1 MYKPKKHIRLS
12 SLFQAPKLADI
23 RSLFTEGSKAKGCTV
38 ELPWVNKRT
47 GVNYSLTV
55 RAEISGGQPMWTLY
69 EGEGQKSRV
78 VWSSPFED
86 VDLLYDVLTLSI
98 PEEALPLGTRETSK
112 PDPEKIKEAESYK
125 ANAAE
130 DANAQLLTPKQPA
143 SFYEE
148 GLLKEEELETYK
160 RAESKRAA
168 ELERERKREELVAKE
183 IAAQEKLKAEKNK
196 DKDEKQSEQAPQAP
210 PPHPGAPYPPPPYPP
225 PYPYA
230 VPGQM
235 YPGYPPGYVPPP
247 YPYYPGYPPGYYPYP
262 VPAPGQPMPPAPP
275 IPPAQPY
282 PAGTV
287 GMGSGQYPIP
297 GQYETAGQLPAF
309 EPQPP
314 TAKVE
319 LGLKLGQFLVEAG
332 LVPQPTVDAALQLQD
347 LVRSG
352 KLPTQKAAEAVRR
365 AHIRGGEVDP
375 ALTASRDVQT
385 YSVQGNA
392 PPLGQILVEAA
403 ILRGPVLRSVLQ
415 LQQKV
420 RSSAITQDEAF
431 DILYKE
437 VFGVGKEK
445 KAAKAMGDFTEKESE
460 DALILLK
467 VAGLL
472 SDFDIESARKVALK
486 HQSNV
491 LKILKTSGKLDEF
504 TVEASVKLANLV
516 DGNKF
521 KPDQAVIALHFCQRS
536 RVSLEDALKELGWQ
550 I

>member
-12 SLFQAPKLADI
+12 SLFQAPKLGDI
-23 RSLFTEGSKAKGCTV
+23 RTLFSEGTKAKGCTV

-69 EGEGQKSRV
+69 EGEGAKSRV

-98 PEEALPLGTRETSK
+98 PEEALPLGTRETAK
-112 PDPEKIKEAESYK
+112 PDPEKIKEAEEARSSLQ
-125 ANAAE
+125 

-160 RAESKRAA
+160 RAEMKRAQ
-168 ELERERKREELVAKE
+168 EEEKERKREELLAKE
-183 IAAQEKLKAEKNK
+183 RAAREKEEKEK
-196 DKDEKQSEQAPQAP
+196 EKQPEQAPQAP
-210 PPHPGAPYPPPPYPP
+210 PPQPGAPYGVPPYPP
-225 PYPYA
+225 PYPYY
-230 VPGQM
+230 Q
-235 YPGYPPGYVPPP
+235 GYPPGYVPPP

-262 VPAPGQPMPPAPP
+262 GQGQ
-275 IPPAQPY
+275 IPPVPPVPQSPPLY

-287 GMGSGQYPIP
+287 GMGTGQFPIP
-297 GQYETAGQLPAF
+297 GQYETTGQLPAF
-309 EPQPP
+309 EPQPQ
-314 TAKVE
+314 AKKIE

-385 YSVQGNA
+385 YSLQGNA

-420 RSSAITQDEAF
+420 RAGNITQEEAF

-445 KAAKAMGDFTEKESE
+445 EDTDKAKGTEKKAIKEFEFSTKEIE

-486 HQSNV
+486 HNSNV

-504 TVEASVKLANLV
+504 TLDASVKLAKMV
-516 DGNKF
+516 DANKF

>member
-12 SLFQAPKLADI
+12 SLFQAPKLSDI
-23 RSLFTEGSKAKGCTV
+23 RNLFTEGGKAKGCTV

-47 GVNYSLTV
+47 NVNYSLTV
-55 RAEISGGQPMWTLY
+55 RAEMSGGQPMWTLY
-69 EGEGQKSRV
+69 EGEGPKSRV

-98 PEEALPLGTRETSK
+98 PEEALPLGKS
-112 PDPEKIKEAESYK
+112 EKESAPAKEPVRAESSH
-125 ANAAE
+125 AV
-130 DANAQLLTPKQPA
+130 DSANAQLLTPKQPA

-160 RAESKRAA
+160 RKEARKAA
-168 ELERERKREELVAKE
+168 ERESEERDRAER
-183 IAAQEKLKAEKNK
+183 IAQERIAQEKK
-196 DKDEKQSEQAPQAP
+196 DQAASAPESAPAPAPQTP
-210 PPHPGAPYPPPPYPP
+210 PVPGAPYGAPPY
-225 PYPYA
+225 YPYA
-230 VPGQM
+230 PPPGQM

-247 YPYYPGYPPGYYPYP
+247 YPYYPGYPPYNYPY
-262 VPAPGQPMPPAPP
+262 PPAPP
-275 IPPAQPY
+275 MPPGAPY

-287 GMGSGQYPIP
+287 PMGYGQPPVP
-297 GQYETAGQLPAF
+297 GQIESTGQFPMQPPPA
-309 EPQPP
+309 P
-314 TAKVE
+314 TAKTE

-352 KLPTQKAAEAVRR
+352 KLPTSKAAEAVRR

-375 ALTASRDVQT
+375 ALTASPDAQT
-385 YSVQGNA
+385 YSVAGNA

-420 RSSAITQDEAF
+420 RSGSITQDEAF
-431 DILYKE
+431 DVLYKE

-445 KAAKAMGDFTEKESE
+445 AEKSKKGDDAKEKPASE
-460 DALILLK
+460 DALIILK

-472 SDFDIESARKVALK
+472 SDFDIESAKKVQAK
-486 HQSNV
+486 HGGSV
-491 LKILKTSGKLDEF
+491 LKILKTSGKLDDF
-504 TVEASVKLANLV
+504 TVDASIKLAKLV
-516 DGNKF
+516 DDNKF

-536 RVSLEDALKELGWQ
+536 RVSLDDALKELGWK

>member
-12 SLFQAPKLADI
+12 SLFQAPKLSDI
-23 RSLFTEGSKAKGCTV
+23 RTLFTEGSKAKGCTV

-47 GVNYSLTV
+47 GINYSLTV

-98 PEEALPLGTRETSK
+98 PEEALPLGTRETPK
-112 PDPEKIKEAESYK
+112 PDPEKIREAESHQ
-125 ANAAE
+125 ATAA
-130 DANAQLLTPKQPA
+130 DANPQLLTPKQPA

-160 RAESKRAA
+160 RAQSKRAA
-168 ELERERKREELVAKE
+168 EEEKERKRDEMVAKE
-183 IAAQEKLKAEKNK
+183 IAAREKEKESEKEK
-196 DKDEKQSEQAPQAP
+196 DQAPQTP
-210 PPHPGAPYPPPPYPP
+210 PPHPGAPPYGQPPYPP

-262 VPAPGQPMPPAPP
+262 VQGQPMPPV
-275 IPPAQPY
+275 PPAQPY

-314 TAKVE
+314 AAKVE

-385 YSVQGNA
+385 YAVQGNA

-420 RSSAITQDEAF
+420 RASAITQDEAF
-431 DILYKE
+431 DVLYKE

-445 KAAKAMGDFTEKESE
+445 KAAKAAGEFSDKESE

-472 SDFDIESARKVALK
+472 SDFDIESARKVAQK
-486 HQSNV
+486 HNSNV
-491 LKILKTSGKLDEF
+491 LKILRTSGKLDEF
-504 TVEASVKLANLV
+504 TVEASVKLAKLV
-516 DGNKF
+516 DDNKF

-550 I
+550 K

>member
-23 RSLFTEGSKAKGCTV
+23 RTLFTEGSKAKGCTV

-47 GVNYSLTV
+47 GINYSLTV

-98 PEEALPLGTRETSK
+98 PEEALPLGTRETPK
-112 PDPEKIKEAESYK
+112 PDLEKIKEAESHQ
-125 ANAAE
+125 AAAA
-130 DANAQLLTPKQPA
+130 DTNPQLLTPKQPA

-160 RAESKRAA
+160 RAQSKRAA
-168 ELERERKREELVAKE
+168 EEEKERKRDEMVAKE
-183 IAAQEKLKAEKNK
+183 IAAREKEKESEKEK
-196 DKDEKQSEQAPQAP
+196 DQAPQTP
-210 PPHPGAPYPPPPYPP
+210 PPYPGATPYGPPPYPP

-235 YPGYPPGYVPPP
+235 YPGYPPGFVPPP

-262 VPAPGQPMPPAPP
+262 VQGQPMPPV
-275 IPPAQPY
+275 PPAQPY

-297 GQYETAGQLPAF
+297 GQYETTGQLPAF

-314 TAKVE
+314 AAKVE

-385 YSVQGNA
+385 YAVQGNA

-420 RSSAITQDEAF
+420 RASAITQDEAF
-431 DILYKE
+431 DVLYKE

-445 KAAKAMGDFTEKESE
+445 KAAKAAGEYSDKESE

-486 HQSNV
+486 HNSNV
-491 LKILKTSGKLDEF
+491 LKILRTSGKLDEF
-504 TVEASVKLANLV
+504 TVEASVKLAKLV
-516 DGNKF
+516 DDNKF

-550 I
+550 K

>member
-23 RSLFTEGSKAKGCTV
+23 RTLFTEGSKAKGCTV

-47 GVNYSLTV
+47 GINYSLTV

-98 PEEALPLGTRETSK
+98 PEEALPLGTRETPK
-112 PDPEKIKEAESYK
+112 PDPEKIREAESRQAY
-125 ANAAE
+125 AAE

-168 ELERERKREELVAKE
+168 EEERERKREELVAKE

-196 DKDEKQSEQAPQAP
+196 DKEKDEKQSDQAPQAP
-210 PPHPGAPYPPPPYPP
+210 PPHPGMPYGQPV
-225 PYPYA
+225 PYPY
-230 VPGQM
+230 

-262 VPAPGQPMPPAPP
+262 APGQAMPPIPP
-275 IPPAQPY
+275 MPPAQPY

-314 TAKVE
+314 AAKVE

-420 RSSAITQDEAF
+420 RAGAITQDEAF
-431 DILYKE
+431 DVLYKE

-445 KAAKAMGDFTEKESE
+445 KAEKAAGEFSEKESE

-472 SDFDIESARKVALK
+472 SDFDIESGRKVALK
-486 HQSNV
+486 HNSSV

-504 TVEASVKLANLV
+504 TVEASVKLAKLV
-516 DGNKF
+516 DANKF

>member
-12 SLFQAPKLADI
+12 SLFQAPKLSDI
-23 RSLFTEGSKAKGCTV
+23 RNLFTEGSKAKGCTV

-47 GVNYSLTV
+47 NVNYSLTV
-55 RAEISGGQPMWTLY
+55 RAEMSGGQPMWTLY
-69 EGEGQKSRV
+69 EGEGPKSRV

-98 PEEALPLGTRETSK
+98 PEEALPLGTKTERAEEPAPSSRAEKSSEVET
-112 PDPEKIKEAESYK
+112 
-125 ANAAE
+125 
-130 DANAQLLTPKQPA
+130 ANAQLLTPKQPA

-160 RAESKRAA
+160 RKEARKAA
-168 ELERERKREELVAKE
+168 EREAEEKAERERREARTAKE
-183 IAAQEKLKAEKNK
+183 SPA
-196 DKDEKQSEQAPQAP
+196 APQAP
-210 PPHPGAPYPPPPYPP
+210 TQEPTPQAPAQPPAGAPPYPPPPYGYPP
-225 PYPYA
+225 

-235 YPGYPPGYVPPP
+235 YPGYPPGYAPPP
-247 YPYYPGYPPGYYPYP
+247 YPYYPGYPPYNYPYP
-262 VPAPGQPMPPAPP
+262 PVPPLPPGG
-275 IPPAQPY
+275 PY

-287 GMGSGQYPIP
+287 PMGYGQPPVP
-297 GQYETAGQLPAF
+297 GQSQIDSTGQF
-309 EPQPP
+309 QVQPQPQPQP
-314 TAKVE
+314 TAKTE

-352 KLPTQKAAEAVRR
+352 KLPTSKAAEAVRR

-375 ALTASRDVQT
+375 TLTASPDAQT

-420 RSSAITQDEAF
+420 RSGSITQDEAF
-431 DILYKE
+431 DVLYKE
-437 VFGVGKEK
+437 VFGVGREKEK
-445 KAAKAMGDFTEKESE
+445 SGKKAEEKVDQKGDE
-460 DALILLK
+460 DALIILK

-472 SDFDIESARKVALK
+472 SDFDIESARKVSVK
-486 HQSNV
+486 HSSSV
-491 LKILKTSGKLDEF
+491 LKILKTSGKLDDF
-504 TVEASVKLANLV
+504 TVDASVKLARLV
-516 DGNKF
+516 DQNKF

-536 RVSLEDALKELGWQ
+536 RVSLDDALKELGWK

>member
-23 RSLFTEGSKAKGCTV
+23 RTLFSEGGKAKGCTV

-47 GVNYSLTV
+47 GINYSLTV

-98 PEEALPLGTRETSK
+98 PEEALPLGTRENVK
-112 PDPEKIKEAESYK
+112 PDLEKIEEAEGRH
-125 ANAAE
+125 ANALQ

-168 ELERERKREELVAKE
+168 EEERDRKREELAAKE
-183 IAAQEKLKAEKNK
+183 RVAREKEKEDKEK
-196 DKDEKQSEQAPQAP
+196 DKQQDQAPQTP
-210 PPHPGAPYPPPPYPP
+210 PPHPGMPPYGAPPYPP
-225 PYPYA
+225 PYGYPP

-262 VPAPGQPMPPAPP
+262 VPGPGQGPVPPVPGMPQ
-275 IPPAQPY
+275 QPY

-287 GMGSGQYPIP
+287 GMGSGQYPVP

-309 EPQPP
+309 EPQPQ

-385 YSVQGNA
+385 YAVQGNA

-420 RSSAITQDEAF
+420 RAGSITQEEAF
-431 DILYKE
+431 DVLYKE
-437 VFGVGKEK
+437 VFGVGEK
-445 KAAKAMGDFTEKESE
+445 KPAKQADFTDKESE

-472 SDFDIESARKVALK
+472 SDFDIESARKVSQK
-486 HQSNV
+486 HNSNV

-504 TVEASVKLANLV
+504 TVEASVKLAKLV
-516 DGNKF
+516 DDNKF

-550 I
+550 K

>member
-12 SLFQAPKLADI
+12 SLFQAPKLGDI
-23 RSLFTEGSKAKGCTV
+23 RTLFSEGTKAKGCTV

-69 EGEGQKSRV
+69 EGEGAKSRV

-98 PEEALPLGTRETSK
+98 PEEALPLGTRETAK
-112 PDPEKIKEAESYK
+112 PEPERIKEAEEARASLQ
-125 ANAAE
+125 

-160 RAESKRAA
+160 RAEMKRAQ
-168 ELERERKREELVAKE
+168 EEEKERKREELLAKE
-183 IAAQEKLKAEKNK
+183 RAAREKEEK
-196 DKDEKQSEQAPQAP
+196 DKEKEKQPEQAPQVP
-210 PPHPGAPYPPPPYPP
+210 PPQPGAPYGVPPYPP
-225 PYPYA
+225 PYPYY
-230 VPGQM
+230 Q
-235 YPGYPPGYVPPP
+235 GYPPGYVPPP

-262 VPAPGQPMPPAPP
+262 GQGP
-275 IPPAQPY
+275 IPPVPPVPQNPPLY

-287 GMGSGQYPIP
+287 GMGTGQFPIP
-297 GQYETAGQLPAF
+297 GQYETTGQLPAF
-309 EPQPP
+309 EPQPQ
-314 TAKVE
+314 AKKIE

-420 RSSAITQDEAF
+420 RAGNITQEEAF
-431 DILYKE
+431 DVLYKE

-445 KAAKAMGDFTEKESE
+445 EDTDKTKSAEKKATKEFEFTTKECE

-486 HQSNV
+486 HNSNV

-504 TVEASVKLANLV
+504 TLDASVKLAKMV
-516 DGNKF
+516 DANKF

>member
-12 SLFQAPKLADI
+12 SLFQAPKLGDI
-23 RSLFTEGSKAKGCTV
+23 RTLFNEGTKAKGCTV

-69 EGEGQKSRV
+69 EGEGTTSRV

-98 PEEALPLGTRETSK
+98 PEEALPLGTKETAK
-112 PDPEKIKEAESYK
+112 PDPEKIRQAEERSSVQ
-125 ANAAE
+125 
-130 DANAQLLTPKQPA
+130 DANAQLITPKQPA

-168 ELERERKREELVAKE
+168 EEEKERRREELLAKE
-183 IAAQEKLKAEKNK
+183 RAAREKEKEDK
-196 DKDEKQSEQAPQAP
+196 DKDSGKDKPDQAPQAP
-210 PPHPGAPYPPPPYPP
+210 TPQPGAPYGAPPYPP
-225 PYPYA
+225 PYPYY
-230 VPGQM
+230 Q
-235 YPGYPPGYVPPP
+235 GYPPGYVPPP

-262 VPAPGQPMPPAPP
+262 GQGPMPP
-275 IPPAQPY
+275 IPPIPPPQPY

-385 YSVQGNA
+385 YAVQGNA

-420 RSSAITQDEAF
+420 RAGNITQEEAF
-431 DILYKE
+431 DVLYKE
-437 VFGVGKEK
+437 VFGIGKDKEDKQAKGSEKKPGKEL
-445 KAAKAMGDFTEKESE
+445 DFSDKESE

-472 SDFDIESARKVALK
+472 SDFDIESARKVAQK
-486 HQSNV
+486 HNSNV

-504 TVEASVKLANLV
+504 TVEASVKLAKMV
-516 DGNKF
+516 DANKF

-550 I
+550 T